1 MKSSSREAERQKQKY
16 ADEANEFRKRYRD
29 EQRANKDLD
38 EKYLRLKSCISK
50 AKSSLNRTVDDISDV
65 LKKNHPPTT
74 SSSTSSSQS
83 KSKSSTT
90 TTTTTTSTTSTTP
103 STAQSQSSEQ
113 SKSEQQQQQSSSKK
127 GNEDTLEKTLTN
139 DTVSIIQDEQNK
151 IINEDNESLNDG
163 VYNNENDDKR
173 EICVDDMLNMDV

>member
-1 MKSSSREAERQKQKY
+1 LKSSSREAERQKQKY

-74 SSSTSSSQS
+74 SSSSQS

-90 TTTTTTSTTSTTP
+90 TAAAAAAATTTTTSTTP
-103 STAQSQSSEQ
+103 STAQTQSSEQ
-113 SKSEQQQQQSSSKK
+113 SKSEQQQSSSKK
-127 GNEDTLEKTLTN
+127 SNEDTLEKSLTN